1 MHHFWASLPKCVL
14 TPPKEISSHIFKMA
28 IFPKFFE
35 AFMSHIIRKNTGKKT
50 KLLSELFTNKFFE
63 NSFVLFVSKQSLN
76 HSSVYT
82 VFCLHGCFFNVS
94 KIRVSRGPP
103 VYEFNLYLVG
113 PSSQNSKTGILDWIE
128 IDFIFLWY
136 WLKCHKFDS
145 SFAIKC
151 IPLLGDPQFSKGQ
164 SSFVEASVRFRRVS
178 SVPKNTA
185 D

>member
-1 MHHFWASLPKCVL
+1 MGIEPMKDF
-14 TPPKEISSHIFKMA
+14 
-28 IFPKFFE
+28 FPY
-35 AFMSHIIRKNTGKKT
+35 
-50 KLLSELFTNKFFE
+50 
-63 NSFVLFVSKQSLN
+63 VLFSVRHLSQRSKPQAVLCLHGFLNNTVHFGTRHLVLN

-113 PSSQNSKTGILDWIE
+113 PSSQNSKTGIMDWIE

-178 SVPKNTA
+178 SVPFQVGFQ
-185 D
+185 

>member
-1 MHHFWASLPKCVL
+1 MLEENLNGKYKKSKTDFRAKLQAVICLHGSLTTRFIL
-14 TPPKEISSHIFKMA
+14 
-28 IFPKFFE
+28 
-35 AFMSHIIRKNTGKKT
+35 
-50 KLLSELFTNKFFE
+50 
-63 NSFVLFVSKQSLN
+63 VLFLVHLVLN

-113 PSSQNSKTGILDWIE
+113 PSSQNSKTGIMDWIE

-164 SSFVEASVRFRRVS
+164 SSFVEASVRFRHLH
-178 SVPKNTA
+178 
-185 D
+185 